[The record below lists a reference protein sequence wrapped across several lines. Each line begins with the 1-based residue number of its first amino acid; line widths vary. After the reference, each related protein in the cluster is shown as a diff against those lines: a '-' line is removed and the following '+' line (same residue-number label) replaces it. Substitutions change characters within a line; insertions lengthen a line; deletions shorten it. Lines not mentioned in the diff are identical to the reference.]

1 MREIVPGIHTWSW
14 FSDEKGIDF
23 NGFFVRGAEGSVVVD
38 PPPFDAADVTR
49 MKELGPPRAVLITN
63 GHHLRR
69 GREIA
74 AQFGIP
80 VYLPAADAAMIDPAP
95 DRTFADGDS
104 LPAGLTAL
112 RIPDAKTAGE
122 TALHVPW
129 ANAVILGDALIGK
142 PAGSL
147 NLLPPEKFKDPMKA
161 RAGLR
166 RLLELPFDTILVGDG
181 APILSRGRDAL
192 QEFLARPAAS

>member
-23 NGFFVRGAEGSVVVD
+23 NGFFVRGSEGAVVVD
-38 PPPFDAADVTR
+38 PPPFEEAVLGR
-49 MKELGPPRAVLITN
+49 MRKLGPPLAVVITN

-69 GREIA
+69 GREVA
-74 AQFGIP
+74 AHFGIP
-80 VYLPAADAAMIDPAP
+80 IYLPAADAPMVDPAP
-95 DRTFADGDS
+95 DRTFEDGDS
-104 LPAGLTAL
+104 LPAGLIAL
-112 RIPDAKTAGE
+112 RIPDAKTTGE

-147 NLLPPEKFKDPMKA
+147 SLLPPAKFKDPAKA
-161 RAGLR
+161 REGLR
-166 RLLELPFDTILVGDG
+166 RLLEIPFDTILVGDG
-181 APILSRGRDAL
+181 APILERGKQAL
-192 QEFLARPAAS
+192 QEFFARPTAS